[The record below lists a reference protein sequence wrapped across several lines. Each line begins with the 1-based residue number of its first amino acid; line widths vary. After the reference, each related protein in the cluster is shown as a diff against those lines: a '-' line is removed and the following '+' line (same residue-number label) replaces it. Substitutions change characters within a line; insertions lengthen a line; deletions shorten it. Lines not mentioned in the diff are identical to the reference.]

1 MSCLSFQKSGSKLA
15 SRFGRPRQRIKNVR
29 RATKLEVLR
38 YSSNLV
44 PAELSSCCSRRL
56 RNFISQALAETRIEA
71 SRKTRRKIFSIFIFL
86 KQEPLVP
93 LQSVN
98 FSLHEFFPLLIP
110 RRFKSAQIFFRNNLA
125 TFHPSSSFSLTL
137 FPLSSTFPSLEIFS
151 QSFLYLHNLYNI
163 QFLHNSNLPQKNTL
177 ER

>member
-1 MSCLSFQKSGSKLA
+1 MSEPQQNWKF
-15 SRFGRPRQRIKNVR
+15 
-29 RATKLEVLR
+29 LR

-56 RNFISQALAETRIEA
+56 RNFFSQALAETRIEA

-86 KQEPLVP
+86 KQKIRSFRYN
-93 LQSVN
+93 QSI
-98 FSLHEFFPLLIP
+98 FRCMSFFRSSFLGGLNL
-110 RRFKSAQIFFRNNLA
+110 RKFFRNNLA

-163 QFLHNSNLPQKNTL
+163 QFLHNSNLPQKKHFETL
-177 ER
+177 KK